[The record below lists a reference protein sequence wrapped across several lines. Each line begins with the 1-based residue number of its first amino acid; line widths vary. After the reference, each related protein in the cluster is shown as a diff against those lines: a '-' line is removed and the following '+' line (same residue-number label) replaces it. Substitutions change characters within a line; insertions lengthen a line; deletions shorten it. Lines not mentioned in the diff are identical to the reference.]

1 MYVMKEI
8 NIIPS
13 EIVDKLT
20 FECKVLI
27 VIYMPVHTC
36 IWQLQEEVLDW
47 TELEMD

>member
-1 MYVMKEI
+1 MIMESRGIHRLHVYVMKEI

-20 FECKVLI
+20 FECKVLT

-36 IWQLQEEVLDW
+36 MWKL
-47 TELEMD
+47 